1 MFFIFGTGAN
11 SYWKCIMESVILNKN
26 VSFLP
31 KWILK
36 ILTIIYFCRSEL
48 PENHMLY
55 FVIFIMLKIVKISF
69 ITGYMHIA
77 VSSNL
82 DFWNKSA
89 RKATHIKLFFF
100 FFSSFFLLNP
110 LINYQIAS
118 PYSFLQLNQQSS
130 RVLLIYWSEVFCSW
144 PCDSSIPPLDRI
156 VPINYP

>member
-1 MFFIFGTGAN
+1 
-11 SYWKCIMESVILNKN
+11 MESVILNKN

-36 ILTIIYFCRSEL
+36 ILTIIYFYRSKL
-48 PENHMLY
+48 TENHMLY

-69 ITGYMHIA
+69 ITGYMYIA

-89 RKATHIKLFFF
+89 RKATHIKFGL
-100 FFSSFFLLNP
+100 FLLNP

-118 PYSFLQLNQQSS
+118 QYSFLQLNQQSS

>member
-1 MFFIFGTGAN
+1 
-11 SYWKCIMESVILNKN
+11 MESVILNKN

-36 ILTIIYFCRSEL
+36 ILTIIYFYRSKL
-48 PENHMLY
+48 TENHMLY

-69 ITGYMHIA
+69 ITGYMYIA

-89 RKATHIKLFFF
+89 RKATHIKLG
-100 FFSSFFLLNP
+100 LNP

>member
-1 MFFIFGTGAN
+1 
-11 SYWKCIMESVILNKN
+11 MESVILNKN

-69 ITGYMHIA
+69 ITGYMYIT

-89 RKATHIKLFFF
+89 RKATHIKLGLLFFF
-100 FFSSFFLLNP
+100 FFLINP

-130 RVLLIYWSEVFCSW
+130 RVWLIYWSEVFCSW

>member
-1 MFFIFGTGAN
+1 MHHGKRI
-11 SYWKCIMESVILNKN
+11 
-26 VSFLP
+26 FLP

-55 FVIFIMLKIVKISF
+55 FVIFLMLKIVKISF
-69 ITGYMHIA
+69 ITGYMYIT

-89 RKATHIKLFFF
+89 RKATHIKFGLLF
-100 FFSSFFLLNP
+100 FFLLNP

-118 PYSFLQLNQQSS
+118 QYSFLQLNQQSS

>member
-1 MFFIFGTGAN
+1 MHRG
-11 SYWKCIMESVILNKN
+11 KRILNKN

-48 PENHMLY
+48 TENHMLY

-69 ITGYMHIA
+69 ITGYMYIA

-89 RKATHIKLFFF
+89 RKATHIKFGRLFF
-100 FFSSFFLLNP
+100 LILNP

-118 PYSFLQLNQQSS
+118 LYSFLQLNQQSS